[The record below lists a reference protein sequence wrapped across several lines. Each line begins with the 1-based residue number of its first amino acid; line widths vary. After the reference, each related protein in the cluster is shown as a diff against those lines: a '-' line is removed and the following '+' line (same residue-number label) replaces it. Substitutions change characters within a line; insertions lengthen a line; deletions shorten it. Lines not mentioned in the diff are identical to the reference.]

1 MRYFIRQNYFQV
13 YQILIC
19 RSKYILGKII
29 PIFEERLRGVG
40 GWLDINGE
48 AIFGSTYWIY
58 QNDSMIGN
66 NVWYTTSKSDASS
79 LYAIILEWPK
89 DGKNLKLRDII
100 TTEDTDIS
108 LLGHDGGPLRY
119 RQYSEHLTIQ
129 FPSLYDYLRQCG
141 KYCQWGFV
149 LKITHFQP
157 RKDVEVQ
164 IIL

>member
-1 MRYFIRQNYFQV
+1 
-13 YQILIC
+13 
-19 RSKYILGKII
+19 
-29 PIFEERLRGVG
+29 
-40 GWLDINGE
+40 
-48 AIFGSTYWIY
+48 
-58 QNDSMIGN
+58 MIGN

-79 LYAIILEWPK
+79 LYAISLEWPK
-89 DGKNLKLRDII
+89 DGKNLNLRDIT

-129 FPSLYDYLRQCG
+129 FPSLCDYLRQSG
-141 KYCQWGFV
+141 KYCQWGYV

-164 IIL
+164 ILV